1 MNTRWARVARGTF
14 AACFAVFVSALFHAA
29 MGGDVPSLLAVT
41 LSLAFAVPA
50 CVLLTPGR
58 MRRSRNQHAARRMLW
73 RQVLAVSLSQ
83 FALHALFSLQPGG
96 TQFGTAQFSTAQFG
110 TAGGSAHLHA
120 GSHLAMTG
128 EASAGTGMHD
138 TPLMWLGHAS
148 AVVLT
153 VFAMRYGERTLRA
166 LLATA
171 AIRVVV
177 VGIVAMVE
185 RFTLIPVRATAA
197 ALRAVDARPVILP
210 APRVLIGRMR
220 HRGPP
225 VGAFNYAAPLNC
237 AARANC
243 A

>member
-29 MGGDVPSLLAVT
+29 MGGGVPSLLAIT

-50 CVLLTPGR
+50 CVLLTAGR
-58 MRRSRNQHAARRMLW
+58 MRRSGSQHPARRTLW
-73 RQVLAVSLSQ
+73 RQLLAVSLSQ
-83 FALHALFSLQPGG
+83 FALHALFSLQPGS
-96 TQFGTAQFSTAQFG
+96 AQFS

-120 GSHLAMTG
+120 GAHLAMTG
-128 EASAGTGMHD
+128 EASVGGMAGMHE
-138 TPLMWLGHAS
+138 TPMRWLGHAS

-153 VFAMRYGERTLRA
+153 VVAMRYGERTLRA

-171 AIRVVV
+171 AIRVVAI
-177 VGIVAMVE
+177 GIVTMVE
-185 RFTLIPVRATAA
+185 RFTLIPVRAAVA
-197 ALRAVDARPVILP
+197 MLRTVDARPVILP

-225 VGAFNYAAPLNC
+225 AGAFNYA
-237 AARANC
+237 
-243 A
+243 